1 MSKDNDDK
9 FHTEEPELEF
19 SLEDILAEYGQESQK
34 EPDARTPIPL
44 DQYRDREEPEPA
56 DPTPPRGGRGGK
68 RARGH
73 LLTFPGHSTAEE
85 KKQDAVEEPAPPQE
99 QTPEPDP
106 PEPKSSEPKP
116 PESKTPKPKAP
127 SGGRRLAQKPEPARN
142 AEKAGEPEPEPPIPE
157 GEEPA
162 SSQPQKK
169 EKVVPFPGGE
179 EKGLLGR
186 FRKLKKQADAYAD
199 HMFEEEGSE
208 EAPEVRR
215 AERYIP
221 GVDVEEPEEERPPR
235 RKRRPPP
242 PIPDT
247 PPQELFRRYNR
258 GMGVLKL
265 RIVLLFLLCV
275 PLLYLSVGQAVNA
288 PMPGTLEGNHALQL
302 YAQAALLGAAML
314 LGIDALGRG
323 LYHLLILHVELD
335 SVMALA
341 CAAALADALTMP
353 LMEGSPQRQPY
364 CAIAALALGFNLYG
378 YYCKRK
384 GLRVACRTAAS
395 ASEPYLVTLDENKWN
410 GRDAYAKW
418 SGEPVGFGRQIQATD
433 GAQRIYH
440 IMAPLILLACLLFS
454 VLASIG
460 RRRPEDILWCL
471 SATLSAGASFSS
483 TLCYGIPWRSLS
495 LRLAKSGAAL
505 AGWDGITG
513 TSGSAGILL
522 TDQDLF
528 PPGTVSLN
536 GIKIF
541 GDFPVEKVV
550 GVTATLIRDTGCGL
564 DKIFHDLLRSQGAIY
579 RRSQDFCCYEGGG
592 VSALIRNEVV
602 LVGSASFMHLM
613 EVPLPQGLNV
623 KNAVFCAIDGEL
635 AGLFALK
642 YTLHGTVEPAISA
655 LISNRI
661 SPVLATRDFNI
672 IPAMLRQRFK
682 LPADKMEFPA
692 VERRVELSS
701 QRQSHS
707 ELLTAVLC
715 REGVG
720 PFTEAAVGGKR
731 LRLAVRIS
739 TALACLGSCVGVLL
753 AFYLTFMA
761 AYDSLTPFNLLVFLG
776 MWLVPTI
783 LISNWVNRY

>member
-19 SLEDILAEYGQESQK
+19 SLEDILAEYAQKTQK
-34 EPDARTPIPL
+34 EPDARTPISL
-44 DQYRDREEPEPA
+44 DQYRDQEKPEPA
-56 DPTPPRGGRGGK
+56 VPAPPCGERGGK
-68 RARGH
+68 GAGGY
-73 LLTFPGHSTAEE
+73 LLTFPGHPAAEE
-85 KKQDAVEEPAPPQE
+85 REQDSAEEPVRSQE
-99 QTPEPDP
+99 KE
-106 PEPKSSEPKP
+106 PEPKPLG
-116 PESKTPKPKAP
+116 PKAH
-127 SGGRRLAQKPEPARN
+127 SGGRRLARKPKSTRKAEEAEGGETPA
-142 AEKAGEPEPEPPIPE
+142 PEA
-157 GEEPA
+157 EEPA
-162 SSQPQKK
+162 PPQKK
-169 EKVVPFPGGE
+169 EKVVLFPGGE

-215 AERYIP
+215 AEQYIP

-265 RIVLLFLLCV
+265 RIVLLFLLCA
-275 PLLYLSVGQAVNA
+275 PLLYLSVGRAVNA
-288 PMPGTLEGNHALQL
+288 PMPGALEGNHTMQL

-341 CAAALADALTMP
+341 CIAALADALTMP
-353 LMEGSPQRQPY
+353 LMEGSPQRAPY
-364 CAIAALALGFNLYG
+364 CAIATLALGFNLYG

-418 SGEPVGFGRQIQATD
+418 SGEPVGFGRQIQAAD

-440 IMAPLILLACLLFS
+440 IIAPLILLSCLLFS
-454 VLASIG
+454 VLASVG

-483 TLCYGIPWRSLS
+483 TLCYGVPWRALS

-592 VSALIRNEVV
+592 VSALIRNEAV

-655 LISNRI
+655 LTSNRI

-739 TALACLGSCVGVLL
+739 AALACLGSCVGVLL

-783 LISNWVNRY
+783 LISNWVNHY